1 MAIELDPVRGVDA
14 ARGLADAAQRIVHVR
29 DTVGADI
36 ETANQAK
43 PWGGGDLGDTFA
55 QTYSGAASRLL
66 DVWRAAAQRTLQ
78 LGDEIETAVEA
89 MVATDEAAAARVGGA
104 GSGGSM
110 GV

>member
-1 MAIELDPVRGVDA
+1 MAIELDPVRAVDA

-36 ETANQAK
+36 EAANQTR

-55 QTYSGAASRLL
+55 QTYTGVATRLL
-66 DVWRAAAQRTLQ
+66 EVWRAAAQRTLR
-78 LGDEIETAVEA
+78 LGDEIETAVES
-89 MVATDEAAAARVGGA
+89 MVATDETAAARVRGA
-104 GSGGSM
+104 GGGGSM